1 MTNDDRDLGSDG
13 FPEENPG
20 RPGPKEHGS
29 APGSRVP
36 DGHTGARGVSGGD
49 GTDPAEPEERAEETV
64 SKSDS
69 AAKKKGSGS
78 FWKELPILIVVAL
91 VLAFV
96 IRTFVMQAFYIPST
110 SMENTLLVGDRVLVN
125 KVVYEMRDIERGE
138 VVVFDGEGS
147 WDDPNSVNVSEP
159 ANPVARGFQWVQQQ
173 LGMAPTGKEY
183 IKRVIGLPGDT
194 VECCDEQNRIVVNG
208 VPLDEDEYLYP
219 GSVESHT
226 EFGPIELGDDQLW
239 LMGDHRSISYDSRM
253 NQNNPGGGAV
263 PVDHVVGRAFV
274 IIWPFGQMGGLGVP
288 PAFDEVEAAA
298 G

>member
-13 FPEENPG
+13 LPEENPD
-20 RPGPKEHGS
+20 RSGPKEHGS
-29 APGSRVP
+29 DSGSRVP

-49 GTDPAEPEERAEETV
+49 DTDPAEPEERAEETV

-69 AAKKKGSGS
+69 GTKKKGSGS
-78 FWKELPILIVVAL
+78 FWKELPILIAIAL

-125 KVVYEMRDIERGE
+125 KVVYQLRDIERGE
-138 VVVFDGEGS
+138 VVVFDGDGS

-173 LGMAPTGKEY
+173 LGAAPTGKEY

-194 VECCDEQNRIVVNG
+194 VECCDEQNRIIVNG
-208 VPLDEDEYLYP
+208 VPLDEEEYLYP

-226 EFGPIELGDDQLW
+226 EFGPIELGDDELW

-274 IIWPFGQMGGLGVP
+274 IMWPVGQMGGLGVP
-288 PAFDEVEAAA
+288 PAFDEVEAA
-298 G
+298 GQ